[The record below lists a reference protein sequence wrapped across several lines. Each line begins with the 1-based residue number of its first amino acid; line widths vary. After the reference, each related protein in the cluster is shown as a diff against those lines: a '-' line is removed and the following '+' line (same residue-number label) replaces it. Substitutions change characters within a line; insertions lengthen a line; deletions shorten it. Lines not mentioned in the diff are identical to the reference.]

1 VTETPVCWKAL
12 DEGVGVGVGVAAD
25 AGMAAVA
32 VASAASSVPRA
43 TVTRRHRCLA
53 TATERRVTSGGYV
66 GSMPTQSVTLDDET
80 SALLDQVHLGLA
92 DESELPAAELYLDEE
107 GTPVARREDG
117 RLRFVKP
124 VRWDRP
130 EDVRGDGPVVVA
142 TGGVLPVAELPAGT
156 TVLLPMGAVRPD
168 DARVPAWAAA
178 WTRAATTAGGRVVA
192 VPVSPAD
199 AAQRA
204 EALSAAYSSGA
215 RADVAT
221 APQPAGDGRTL
232 FFTGLSGSGKS
243 TVARAVV
250 ERLAGTRSITLLDG
264 DVVRTHLSKGLGFS
278 KEDRDVN
285 IRRIG
290 WVAAEVTKHGGLA
303 VCAPIA
309 PYDATRQWV
318 RATVEA
324 AGGPGSFLLVWVS
337 TPLEECE
344 KRDVKGLY
352 AKARRGEITG
362 FTGIDDPYEAPDDAV
377 LNLDTSKVSLDEAAT
392 RVLAALS

>member
-1 VTETPVCWKAL
+1 MPE
-12 DEGVGVGVGVAAD
+12 D
-25 AGMAAVA
+25 
-32 VASAASSVPRA
+32 
-43 TVTRRHRCLA
+43 
-53 TATERRVTSGGYV
+53 TAT
-66 GSMPTQSVTLDDET
+66 LDLAGL
-80 SALLDQVHLGLA
+80 ALLDQVLLGLA
-92 DESELPAAELYLDEE
+92 DDDPLPSAAVYLDEE
-107 GTPVARREDG
+107 GTPVATRNDGQLVGLRE
-117 RLRFVKP
+117 P
-124 VRWDRP
+124 RWERP
-130 EDVRGDGPVVVA
+130 DDVRTDGPVVVA
-142 TGGVLPVAELPAGT
+142 IGDVLPVSELPTGV
-156 TVLLPMGAVRPD
+156 TVLLPLGAVRSD

-178 WTRAATTAGGRVVA
+178 WTRAAATAGGRVVA

-199 AAQRA
+199 AADRA
-204 EALSAAYSSGA
+204 DTLAAAYSTGSLI
-215 RADVAT
+215 DVPT
-221 APQPAGDGRTL
+221 APQPTGDGRTL

-309 PYDATRQWV
+309 PYDGTRQWV
-318 RATVEA
+318 RSTVEA
-324 AGGPGSFLLVWVS
+324 AGGPGSFLLIWVS

-362 FTGIDDPYEAPDDAV
+362 FTGIDDPYEAPADAA
-377 LNLDTSKVSLDEAAT
+377 LELDTSRVPLEDAVAKVLDL
-392 RVLAALS
+392 LA